1 LSNKHLNKL
10 AKQGKLKRILGK
22 KKLKNIVGNRVHPT
36 NRNSHESED
45 VENVIDAD
53 DIPLE
58 EADYEYFARPG
69 RDFSFL
75 SNISAK

>member
-1 LSNKHLNKL
+1 LNGL

-22 KKLKNIVGNRVHPT
+22 KKLKSIVGNRVHP
-36 NRNSHESED
+36 SDKSLHKAEEE
-45 VENVIDAD
+45 ENVVDAD

-58 EADYEYFARPG
+58 EADYEYFATRG

-75 SNISAK
+75 SSLSPK